1 MAEPSSSMVTPSFRA
16 MPSSFVAEPSSE
28 VGPSWA
34 RPSSFVAEPS
44 TSMGDTS
51 AGSSMAALAT
61 DTLAPVPVGSMRVI
75 AQLLAVARWHH
86 LRT

>member
-16 MPSSFVAEPSSE
+16 MPSSFKAMPSSK

-51 AGSSMAALAT
+51 AGSSMAALAA
-61 DTLAPVPVGSMRVI
+61 DKLAPVPVGSMQVI
-75 AQLLAVARWHH
+75 AQLLVVAQWHH
-86 LRT
+86 LHT